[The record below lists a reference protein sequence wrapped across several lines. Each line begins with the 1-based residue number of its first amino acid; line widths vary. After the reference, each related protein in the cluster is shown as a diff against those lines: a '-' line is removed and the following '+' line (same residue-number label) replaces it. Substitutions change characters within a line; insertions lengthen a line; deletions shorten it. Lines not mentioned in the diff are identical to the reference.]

1 MKLNFPMKRLSSVVR
16 WMATTLFC
24 VSAIAFTW
32 QGAFLGNTS
41 AMAAPATTLIAA
53 ADADSQVKGKVEKDA
68 GRAKNFIQDTEQ
80 KVKEAAN
87 SNTGKVDRATD
98 DDSLIERKAKSD
110 RQTIQ
115 KRASEDSA
123 RTQEAV
129 DNTKNAVEQAV
140 DSIKGAFSN

>member
-1 MKLNFPMKRLSSVVR
+1 MKLNFSMKRLSSVVR

-24 VSAIAFTW
+24 VTAIAFTW
-32 QGAFLGNTS
+32 QSGYLGNT
-41 AMAAPATTLIAA
+41 AAIAAPATTLIAA
-53 ADADSQVKGKVEKDA
+53 ADAGSQVQEKVEKDA
-68 GRAKNFIQDTEQ
+68 GRAKNFIQETER
-80 KVKEAAN
+80 KVKDAAN
-87 SNTGKVDRATD
+87 SNTAKVDRATD

-129 DNTKNAVEQAV
+129 DDTKNAVQQAV
-140 DSIKGAFSN
+140 DSIKDAFSN